1 MNRWRLIKLQS
12 IYTHILE
19 YKPRLIILLLESYN
33 RDDIGMFK
41 FFQYLRL
48 SPSNSMI
55 IFHNFYS
62 TGGTFREQHTLEH
75 ITKIT
80 TSNGILNLIFFH

>member
-1 MNRWRLIKLQS
+1 MNRWRLVQLQS
-12 IYTHILE
+12 IDTHVLE
-19 YKPRLIILLLESYN
+19 YKPRLIILLLEADN
-33 RDDIGMFK
+33 RDDIGMLK
-41 FFQYLRL
+41 FFQYLCL

-55 IFHNFYS
+55 IFDNFYS
-62 TGGTFREQHTLEH
+62 TGSTLREQESLEH